1 VLLCPA
7 LFGVPCVRSCST
19 YTEPR
24 LRVQVSE
31 ELDGRELRRQARA
44 KYDTMTLSQLQA
56 TCDQSWVDAS
66 GSREEMIERL
76 IHYEATTNDWPV
88 RLIVAPQVTLH
99 YVRTTVRMAYR
110 FWWPTVI
117 ELFVLTSAV
126 YSCSR
131 TNLPL
136 DRQGLAFSQT
146 AQVRGV
152 HQQPRQEEAGS
163 CREWEAY

>member
-1 VLLCPA
+1 MLLCPA

-76 IHYEATTNDWPV
+76 IHYEASTNDWPV

-99 YVRTTVRMAYR
+99 YVYNCANGVSLLVAYR
-110 FWWPTVI
+110 DRV
-117 ELFVLTSAV
+117 V
-126 YSCSR
+126 CSD
-131 TNLPL
+131 LGCVFL
-136 DRQGLAFSQT
+136 
-146 AQVRGV
+146 
-152 HQQPRQEEAGS
+152 
-163 CREWEAY
+163 